1 MSYSAGWTQVL
12 DGASSAGHYRRASQI
27 GATATFT
34 FDLDSGTVRWGAVRG
49 PTGGRA
55 DVAIDGVFVATV
67 DLYAPSAEYWF
78 GSLYTPQPGRHTL
91 RVSVRGDAHP
101 AATGAEVTVDFFEV
115 AERVGGRGMTLGS
128 PPASFSW
135 SSGTAQTG
143 YLLARLSQSGAVVL
157 PASGTPLP
165 RTSTSYTDPGPLSE
179 SSYCYVLLA
188 MRGTDSIGHSDLL
201 CLLPNLRTG
210 IVPQGFSARLN
221 ESSNATLSWLPPT
234 IPVPELAG
242 YVLVALGGTE
252 PRTKTFAPGVFTT
265 VDDTQGSPRCYILVA
280 ISATQAI
287 GNSDAI
293 CVVPGLSQLGTT

>member
-1 MSYSAGWTQVL
+1 
-12 DGASSAGHYRRASQI
+12 
-27 GATATFT
+27 
-34 FDLDSGTVRWGAVRG
+34 
-49 PTGGRA
+49 
-55 DVAIDGVFVATV
+55 
-67 DLYAPSAEYWF
+67 
-78 GSLYTPQPGRHTL
+78 
-91 RVSVRGDAHP
+91 
-101 AATGAEVTVDFFEV
+101 
-115 AERVGGRGMTLGS
+115 
-128 PPASFSW
+128 
-135 SSGTAQTG
+135 
-143 YLLARLSQSGAVVL
+143 
-157 PASGTPLP
+157 
-165 RTSTSYTDPGPLSE
+165 
-179 SSYCYVLLA
+179 
-188 MRGTDSIGHSDLL
+188 MRGADSIGHSDLL